1 MKALI
6 LAGGKGTRFLEETN
20 TRPKPMIEINGKPML
35 LHIIEQYIRFGIF
48 EFIILGGY
56 KIEVIHNY
64 FKNEKLNNDGDY
76 FYKEKDITI
85 KILETGLETQT
96 GGRVKKAKDYL
107 DDTFLLTYGDGLANV
122 NISESIKFH
131 EKQNRLATVTAV
143 RPPARFGSLTIDC
156 ESVISFG
163 EKISTNEGWINGGF
177 FVLNKKV
184 LNFIDG
190 DETIFE
196 KKPLEELASSN
207 NLSAFKHNGFFYP
220 VDTIREKEIV
230 ENLISNNKLSW
241 LND

>member
-64 FKNEKLNNDGDY
+64 FKNKKLNKDGDY
-76 FYKEKDITI
+76 FYKEKGITI

-143 RPPARFGSLTIDC
+143 RPPARFGSLTIDG

>member
-64 FKNEKLNNDGDY
+64 FKNKKLNNDGDY
-76 FYKEKDITI
+76 FYKEKGITI

-143 RPPARFGSLTIDC
+143 RPPARFGSLTIDG

-196 KKPLEELASSN
+196 IKPLEELASSN